1 MGEPPEIVVGLDEAG
16 VGAAYGSLWAA
27 AVALRSAPPAG
38 LTDSKKLTPA
48 RREKLREAILASDAL
63 CAWGEVTSYEID
75 EHGLGEARRLV
86 FERALETW
94 SVAHDRMPDR
104 IVVDGTLYRPW
115 RDVPYECMPKAD
127 LHVPCVSAASILAK
141 TRRDAQ
147 VDACDDELDARY
159 ALRSNKG
166 YLSAR
171 HIEGIRTYGYG
182 PEHRLSYRIR
192 ALENH

>member
-1 MGEPPEIVVGLDEAG
+1 MGDPPELVVGLDEAG

-63 CAWGEVTSYEID
+63 CAGGEVTFYEID

-86 FERALETW
+86 FERTRDLVCRARPAAGSYRRRRHALPP
-94 SVAHDRMPDR
+94 VARRAD
-104 IVVDGTLYRPW
+104 
-115 RDVPYECMPKAD
+115 ECMPKAD

-147 VDACDDELDARY
+147 VDLCDDELDARY
-159 ALRSNKG
+159 C
-166 YLSAR
+166 
-171 HIEGIRTYGYG
+171 G
-182 PEHRLSYRIR
+182 PTR
-192 ALENH
+192 AT